1 MKMIVFPRKARTNT
15 RKTYQ
20 NKTVDDAG
28 LEARVDNEWVSMSV
42 DTLGQ
47 PLGPNC
53 AVVFCGQTLEAA
65 TAGAFLAT
73 EHRVRNIG
81 GERTSVV
88 AKLRCSPDAELNV
101 PWAVRKVRAAGTP
114 APASVSVAEL
124 LTRLDAGRHGGASRS
139 VNPQK
144 HDGGSAACGGGDSS
158 KATDLQHARPTKKP
172 THEHVFGLAAGQHAG
187 LAGLPMEALM
197 QILSE
202 AGVVSLGRL
211 ACVCVWLRQ
220 LATHEYCWVTAA
232 NAANMDWVTM
242 IAAQSTTAT
251 ASVKWHA
258 ALGPRLSAW
267 ERNSTISLWL
277 TTEGDYAFTNGRA
290 LTDSIDQDMS
300 DDPGSMQIRVDQRT
314 SLSSAVAEFVEKQY
328 PKDDRGWDS
337 GVEVH
342 QGRPARLQA
351 GYYGS
356 DVQRINLN
364 LTAWHH
370 RLEDGAILCFDRA
383 SMLVD

>member
-1 MKMIVFPRKARTNT
+1 
-15 RKTYQ
+15 
-20 NKTVDDAG
+20 
-28 LEARVDNEWVSMSV
+28 MSR

-65 TAGAFLAT
+65 TAGAFRAT
-73 EHRVRNIG
+73 EHRVRNVG
-81 GERTSVV
+81 GERISIV

-101 PWAVRKVRAAGTP
+101 LWAVRKVHTAEKP
-114 APASVSVAEL
+114 ASASVSVAEL
-124 LTRLDAGRHGGASRS
+124 LTRLDAGRHGASRS

-144 HDGGSAACGGGDSS
+144 HLGSAACGGGDSS
-158 KATDLQHARPTKKP
+158 EAVDLLHARPAKKP
-172 THEHVFGLAAGQHAG
+172 THEHVFGLATGQHAG
-187 LAGLPMEALM
+187 LAGLPMEALT
-197 QILSE
+197 QILSVS
-202 AGVVSLGRL
+202 GVVSLGRL
-211 ACVCVWLRQ
+211 ACVCIWLRQ

-242 IAAQSTTAT
+242 IAVQSITAT

-258 ALGPRLSAW
+258 TLGPRLSAW
-267 ERNSTISLWL
+267 ERNLTISLWL
-277 TTEGDYAFTNGRA
+277 TTNGDYAFTNGQA
-290 LTDSIDQDMS
+290 LAGHNSIDHDIS
-300 DDPGSMQIRVDQRT
+300 DDPGSMQIRIDQRT
-314 SLSSAVAEFVEKQY
+314 SLLSAVVEFIENQF

-337 GVEVH
+337 GVVVH
-342 QGRPARLQA
+342 QGRPARLRA